1 MYVYQQE
8 DIDCDDEIEDLEMLD
23 DDDDVKDE
31 EEDDC
36 TWTPEELED
45 LYKEAGDDNESE
57 EPVQTKWVHCI
68 K

>member
-8 DIDCDDEIEDLEMLD
+8 DIDCDDEMLDDD

-57 EPVQTKWVHCI
+57 EPMQSK
-68 K
+68 

>member
-1 MYVYQQE
+1 MYMYQQE
-8 DIDCDDEIEDLEMLD
+8 DIDCDDEMLDDD

-57 EPVQTKWVHCI
+57 EPMQTK
-68 K
+68 

>member
-1 MYVYQQE
+1 MYMYQQE
-8 DIDCDDEIEDLEMLD
+8 DIDCDDEMLDDD

-57 EPVQTKWVHCI
+57 EPVQTK
-68 K
+68 